1 MLSHIARPSLK
12 GGYFNNVY
20 STYYMKKIIYLFLF
34 FAAFQLSAQ
43 QENHY
48 TQFMYNKLLIN
59 PGFAGAREV
68 ASLSAIY
75 RNQWLGF
82 TGAPKALLLSFD
94 TPFSNKRAGFG
105 MNLANTKKGITNQY
119 YGTMAYSYSII
130 RTDNLAIKL
139 GLQAGVR
146 YYDINF
152 SDPNAFYYDNPFQ
165 DQSIQFGN
173 NIRQLKGTVGV
184 GAYFDYKEF
193 YFGVSVPNLY
203 ENNLGIN
210 PNALTLSAQEYRHY
224 YAMMGVL
231 IPLSDK
237 IFLKPSV
244 IAKYVQ
250 NSPFDFDASLS
261 LWFNNK
267 FSIGA
272 SYRHED
278 SVDLTTFFQLS
289 RNLAFGAAY
298 DFTTSE
304 LAKYN
309 NGSIEVLLRYDFG
322 KGSGQGIGKE
332 QDNLSNP
339 RFFF

>member
-1 MLSHIARPSLK
+1 
-12 GGYFNNVY
+12 
-20 STYYMKKIIYLFLF
+20 
-34 FAAFQLSAQ
+34 
-43 QENHY
+43 
-48 TQFMYNKLLIN
+48 MYNKLLLN

-94 TPFSNKRAGFG
+94 APFTKRRNGFG
-105 MNLANTKKGITNQY
+105 INLANTKKGITNQY
-119 YGTMAYSYSII
+119 YGTVAYSYSII
-130 RTDNLAIKL
+130 RTDDLALKL
-139 GLQAGVR
+139 GLHTGFR

-165 DQSIQFGN
+165 DQSIQFGSN
-173 NIRQLKGTVGV
+173 LKQFKWNVGV

-193 YFGVSVPNLY
+193 YFGISVPNLY
-203 ENNLGIN
+203 ENYLGIN
-210 PNALTLSAQEYRHY
+210 PNSLDQTAKEFRHI
-224 YAMMGVL
+224 YAMAGVL
-231 IPLSDK
+231 VPMSDK

-244 IAKYVQ
+244 IAKYVK
-250 NSPFDFDASLS
+250 NAPFDFDANLS

-272 SYRHED
+272 SYRHDD

-289 RNLAFGAAY
+289 NNLGFGAAY

-322 KGSGQGIGKE
+322 KSAGKGIGKE